1 MTPQIWAIYII
12 IALSLVLFSIGRWR
26 YDVVSL
32 FLLIVITLAGLI
44 PPENAFLGFSNPAVV
59 TVAAVLVLT
68 KGLQNSGFVELIGS
82 RLLKLKGGITIQLA
96 ALTAIVAFLSAI
108 MNNVG
113 ATALLIPVALHIAHR
128 KKISA
133 SYLLLPIA
141 FAAHFGGMSTL
152 IGTPTNLIASSFRE
166 SSIGTPYGM
175 FDFTLLGLGLTFTS
189 ILFIVLIGWRIIPK
203 RKGQTSARELF
214 DIEDYLTEVR
224 IPPSSVLEGKR
235 LNELG
240 SFVENQVNVIS
251 LVRNGEKHM
260 ALAPEMKFHVGDIL
274 IVHIDTKNLESLL
287 NKTGLELVGSERID
301 QEDLDTDEM
310 TLLEVVVMTNSM
322 LENRSAFS
330 LNLRQRYGVN
340 LLAISRQGQRL
351 HSRLDRILVKPGDVL
366 LLQGNPQSLQETI
379 RVLGCLPLVQRDLH
393 IGQPKNMILAIS
405 IFMVAILAAGFK
417 IMPIT
422 LAFSLA
428 VVVMVVTK
436 LVTLKEAYQ
445 SVDWP
450 VIILIGTQIPFG
462 EALELTGGAQLIA
475 DTILN
480 FQNIISPVGML
491 ILILVVTMGLS
502 DLVKNAAA
510 VVLMA
515 PIAISLAQGLGAS
528 IDPFLMAIVVA
539 GACAF
544 LTPFGH
550 QSNVLVMGPGGYKF
564 GDYWKLGLLL
574 ELIVVLVGVPLI
586 LLLWPLG
593 I

>member
-1 MTPQIWAIYII
+1 
-12 IALSLVLFSIGRWR
+12 
-26 YDVVSL
+26 
-32 FLLIVITLAGLI
+32 
-44 PPENAFLGFSNPAVV
+44 
-59 TVAAVLVLT
+59 
-68 KGLQNSGFVELIGS
+68 
-82 RLLKLKGGITIQLA
+82 
-96 ALTAIVAFLSAI
+96 
-108 MNNVG
+108 
-113 ATALLIPVALHIAHR
+113 
-128 KKISA
+128 
-133 SYLLLPIA
+133 
-141 FAAHFGGMSTL
+141 
-152 IGTPTNLIASSFRE
+152 
-166 SSIGTPYGM
+166 
-175 FDFTLLGLGLTFTS
+175 
-189 ILFIVLIGWRIIPK
+189 
-203 RKGQTSARELF
+203 
-214 DIEDYLTEVR
+214 
-224 IPPSSVLEGKR
+224 
-235 LNELG
+235 
-240 SFVENQVNVIS
+240 
-251 LVRNGEKHM
+251 
-260 ALAPEMKFHVGDIL
+260 
-274 IVHIDTKNLESLL
+274 
-287 NKTGLELVGSERID
+287 
-301 QEDLDTDEM
+301 
-310 TLLEVVVMTNSM
+310 MTNSM

-510 VVLMA
+510 V
-515 PIAISLAQGLGAS
+515 
-528 IDPFLMAIVVA
+528 
-539 GACAF
+539 
-544 LTPFGH
+544 
-550 QSNVLVMGPGGYKF
+550 NGG
-564 GDYWKLGLLL
+564 
-574 ELIVVLVGVPLI
+574 I
-586 LLLWPLG
+586 
-593 I
+593 